1 MLLCS
6 SQVAKIDI
14 NYAKTAKKLDVKK
27 LKGVIWHLLTT
38 KSKKGAEN
46 DPASGSMEESQAEGP
61 TEKPTEVRGTT
72 PRYWG
77 EGELFY

>member
-1 MLLCS
+1 MRSIFIVLLLCS

-38 KSKKGAEN
+38 KSKKGSEN

-61 TEKPTEVRGTT
+61 TEKPIEVRGTT
-72 PRYWG
+72 PRY
-77 EGELFY
+77 

>member
-1 MLLCS
+1 MRTIFIVLLLSS

-46 DPASGSMEESQAEGP
+46 DPASGSMEESQSEGP
-61 TEKPTEVRGTT
+61 TEKPSEVRGTT
-72 PRYWG
+72 PK
-77 EGELFY
+77 